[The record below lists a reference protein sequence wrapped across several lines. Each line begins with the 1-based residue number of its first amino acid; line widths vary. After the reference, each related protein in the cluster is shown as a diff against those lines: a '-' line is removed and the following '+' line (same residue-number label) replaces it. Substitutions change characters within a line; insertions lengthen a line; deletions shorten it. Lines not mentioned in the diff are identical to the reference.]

1 MDTLIL
7 GKNLS
12 DFVPPL
18 ENSTTRITILAVK
31 DKTDCAVNL
40 YADAGMFR

>member
-1 MDTLIL
+1 MLT
-7 GKNLS
+7 GVPQFNEF
-12 DFVPPL
+12 FVAKKK
-18 ENSTTRITILAVK
+18 ECIGQNCALAVK